1 MSSPNFRDMIRRRR
15 AELEAEPPVS
25 RVRNMLHSFFA
36 DAESLNEVR
45 AFYGSLTSQNPL
57 RITLDLRALE
67 AVLADPEAEGQ
78 FVELVEVYGNWVL
91 DDPSPAGG
99 RQFLENIA
107 RMLREIIAEHV
118 PPASNG

>member
-1 MSSPNFRDMIRRRR
+1 MTSPDFRDMIRRRR
-15 AELEAEPPVS
+15 AELEAEPPLS
-25 RVRNMLHSFFA
+25 RVREMLHGFFA
-36 DAESLNEVR
+36 DAESLDEVR
-45 AFYGSLTSQNPL
+45 AFYGSLTSRNPYQIL
-57 RITLDLRALE
+57 LDLRALE
-67 AVLADPEAEGQ
+67 AVLADPHAEAQ